1 MSGRS
6 VLVTGGNRGIGL
18 AVARDLLARGNRVAV
33 TSRDGEVGEGLLSV
47 KCDVT
52 DTAQVALALAAAEEA
67 HGPVEVL
74 VANAGIA
81 VDGLLMRTS
90 DEDLSRVL
98 DTNLGGAFRV
108 ARQASRAM
116 LRQRWGRLVF
126 VSSVVGLSGS
136 AGQSAYAASKAGLVG
151 LSRSLA
157 RELGGRGITSNVVA
171 PGFIDTD
178 MTAGL
183 DGARR
188 EQVLGGVPLGR
199 SGTVDEVAAVIAF
212 LASDQ
217 ASYVTGAVLPV
228 DGGLGMGH

>member
-1 MSGRS
+1 MPALATRMSTS
-6 VLVTGGNRGIGL
+6 ALS
-18 AVARDLLARGNRVAV
+18 AAHASSSV
-33 TSRDGEVGEGLLSV
+33 TSKASEDAIA
-47 KCDVT
+47 DVAKRLGRL
-52 DTAQVALALAAAEEA
+52 DI
-67 HGPVEVL
+67 L

-81 VDGLLMRTS
+81 VDGLLLRTS
-90 DEDLSRVL
+90 DDDLARVL

-108 ARQASRAM
+108 ARQASRGM

-136 AGQSAYAASKAGLVG
+136 AGQASYAASKSGLVG

-157 RELGGRGITSNVVA
+157 RELGSRGVTSNVVA

-183 DGARR
+183 PEARR
-188 EQVLGGVPLGR
+188 DAVLATVPLQR
-199 SGTVDEVAAVIAF
+199 SGSAAEVAAVVGF
-212 LASDQ
+212 LCSDA